1 MMPQPEAEL
10 EGRQFALKRAAGWS
24 TSLRVASTR
33 EFSAGGIV
41 IRRSNALTEVAVI
54 RPAGKSVT
62 ALPKGHIDPG
72 ETAEQAA
79 AREVSEETGLLAVLE
94 RKLGDVKYV
103 YRWRGTTIF
112 KEVAFFLFTYQS
124 GEIDVLTEQM
134 RKEVDR
140 AYWITLEEAL
150 VKLTYPG
157 EREMA
162 QKARV
167 VIEGG
172 S

>member
-1 MMPQPEAEL
+1 M
-10 EGRQFALKRAAGWS
+10 
-24 TSLRVASTR
+24 ASTR

-41 IRRSNALTEVAVI
+41 IRQVDGRFEVAVI

-72 ETAEQAA
+72 ENAEQAA
-79 AREVSEETGLLAVLE
+79 TREVNEETGLTATLE
-94 RKLGDVKYV
+94 QKLGDVKYV

-112 KEVAFFLFTYQS
+112 KEVAFFLFRYDS
-124 GEIDVLTEQM
+124 GTIDVLTEQM

-140 AYWITLEEAL
+140 AYWLSLDEAT

-157 EREMA
+157 ERDMA
-162 QKARV
+162 QRARAALTRP
-167 VIEGG
+167 GP
-172 S
+172 

>member
-1 MMPQPEAEL
+1 ML
-10 EGRQFALKRAAGWS
+10 RTIDGR
-24 TSLRVASTR
+24 
-33 EFSAGGIV
+33 
-41 IRRSNALTEVAVI
+41 TEVAVI
-54 RPAGKSVT
+54 RPAGKTVT

-79 AREVSEETGLLAVLE
+79 TREVREETGLEADLE

-112 KEVAFFLFTYQS
+112 KEVAFFLYRYRA
-124 GEIDVLTEQM
+124 GEIDAVTEAM

-140 AYWITLEEAL
+140 AYWLPLDEAL
-150 VKLTYPG
+150 TRLTYPG

-162 QKARV
+162 TRAKSVA
-167 VIEGG
+167 G
-172 S
+172 

>member
-1 MMPQPEAEL
+1 M
-10 EGRQFALKRAAGWS
+10 
-24 TSLRVASTR
+24 ASTR

-41 IRRSNALTEVAVI
+41 VREREGVAEIAVI
-54 RPAGKSVT
+54 RPAGKTVT

-72 ETAEQAA
+72 ENAEQAA
-79 AREVSEETGLLAVLE
+79 TREVREETGLEAVLE
-94 RKLGDVKYV
+94 AKLGDVKYV

-112 KEVAFFLFTYQS
+112 KEVAFFLFRYRA

-140 AYWITLEEAL
+140 AFWITLDDA
-150 VKLTYPG
+150 VTKLTYPG

-162 QKARV
+162 TKARAAL
-167 VIEGG
+167 GPPMK
-172 S
+172 

>member
-1 MMPQPEAEL
+1 M
-10 EGRQFALKRAAGWS
+10 
-24 TSLRVASTR
+24 ASTR

-41 IRRSNALTEVAVI
+41 VREREGVVEIAVI
-54 RPAGKSVT
+54 RPAGKTVT

-72 ETAEQAA
+72 ESAEQAA
-79 AREVSEETGLLAVLE
+79 TREVNEETGLEATLE

-112 KEVAFFLFTYQS
+112 KEVAFFLFRYRA
-124 GEIDVLTEQM
+124 GEIDVLTAQM

-140 AYWITLEEAL
+140 AYWLSLDVAL
-150 VKLTYPG
+150 TRLTYPG

-162 QKARV
+162 SKALAALSHP
-167 VIEGG
+167 EPGG
-172 S
+172 GGG

>member
-1 MMPQPEAEL
+1 M
-10 EGRQFALKRAAGWS
+10 
-24 TSLRVASTR
+24 ASTR

-41 IRRSNALTEVAVI
+41 IRELGELFEVAVI

-72 ETAEQAA
+72 ENAEQAA
-79 AREVSEETGLLAVLE
+79 TREVQEETGLVATLD

-103 YRWRGTTIF
+103 YRWRGNTIF
-112 KEVAFFLFTYQS
+112 KEVAFFLFRYQS

-140 AYWITLEEAL
+140 AFWLPLDEAL
-150 VKLTYPG
+150 ARLTYPG

-162 QKARV
+162 GKAKAV
-167 VIEGG
+167 LLPKPPAPP
-172 S
+172 